1 MARIVECVPNF
12 SEGRD
17 RVLVE
22 AIVAQASAV
31 PGVVLL
37 DSEMDA
43 DHHRSVVTFA
53 GEPDAVLEAAF
64 RAIRLATRKIDLTTH
79 KGQHP
84 RMGATDV
91 VPFVPVDGVTLEEC
105 VALAKKLGA
114 RVGSE
119 LNVPVFLYEAAASR
133 PERENLADVRRG
145 EFEGLRELIGKDPS
159 KQPDFGPNKI
169 HPTAGAIAI
178 GARRPLVAF
187 NANLATSDVA
197 IAKKIAQAIR
207 FADGGLRYVKALG
220 FSIREGRQAQ
230 VSMNLVNTDGTPIH
244 RVLALIDD
252 EARRWGT
259 YVTGCEMVGL
269 VPQAAMLDAA
279 EHHLRL
285 ENFRRDQV
293 LEIRMQ
299 HPPVSEGVS
308 LGGFL
313 DEVQSGSPT
322 PGGGTVAA
330 LAGALGAALVG
341 MVANLTLGKKK
352 FAAVQVEMGEAQAE
366 AVRLRGSLAG
376 LMRRDSQAFE
386 RVLIAYRLPQGTPV
400 EADLR
405 DRAVVEATWEATRV
419 PLETAETCAE
429 VAHWAARM
437 VRHGNPN
444 AASDGATAC
453 ALARAAVESALW
465 NVQINLKNLPDG
477 ADKEAVE
484 TRAAACTRLSET
496 ALEEAR
502 MAFAE
507 ATERTA

>member
-1 MARIVECVPNF
+1 
-12 SEGRD
+12 
-17 RVLVE
+17 
-22 AIVAQASAV
+22 
-31 PGVVLL
+31 
-37 DSEMDA
+37 
-43 DHHRSVVTFA
+43 
-53 GEPDAVLEAAF
+53 
-64 RAIRLATRKIDLTTH
+64 
-79 KGQHP
+79 
-84 RMGATDV
+84 
-91 VPFVPVDGVTLEEC
+91 
-105 VALAKKLGA
+105 
-114 RVGSE
+114 
-119 LNVPVFLYEAAASR
+119 
-133 PERENLADVRRG
+133 
-145 EFEGLRELIGKDPS
+145 
-159 KQPDFGPNKI
+159 
-169 HPTAGAIAI
+169 
-178 GARRPLVAF
+178 
-187 NANLATSDVA
+187 
-197 IAKKIAQAIR
+197 
-207 FADGGLRYVKALG
+207 
-220 FSIREGRQAQ
+220 
-230 VSMNLVNTDGTPIH
+230 
-244 RVLALIDD
+244 
-252 EARRWGT
+252 
-259 YVTGCEMVGL
+259 
-269 VPQAAMLDAA
+269 
-279 EHHLRL
+279 
-285 ENFRRDQV
+285 V

-313 DEVQSGSPT
+313 DEVQSASPT

-386 RVLIAYRLPQGTPV
+386 RVLVAYRLPQGTPA

-405 DRAVVEATWEATRV
+405 ERAVVEATWEATRV

-437 VRHGNPN
+437 VKHGNPN

-502 MAFAE
+502 KAFAE